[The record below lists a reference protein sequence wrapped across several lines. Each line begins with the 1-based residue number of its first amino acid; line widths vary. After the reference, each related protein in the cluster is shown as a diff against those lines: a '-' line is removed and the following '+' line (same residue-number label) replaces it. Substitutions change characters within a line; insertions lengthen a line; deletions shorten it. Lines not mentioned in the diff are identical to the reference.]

1 MMKTKNKRVSRL
13 VILSLCLSL
22 AFAPIVASMSRMT
35 VYASDTAVETTT
47 TETGSAETTTE
58 TTSEDAATTHQP
70 GQSGV
75 DEGYFETFVDVPTPT
90 IDETTSRFFETI
102 GGKILGLLL
111 KILSVGLI
119 LTCLCDLVFVAV
131 PFTQGLFLSLER
143 SGIPIVSNE
152 AHTCAGVPREKPMN
166 QQGRG
171 SGGYGGYGGYGG
183 GYGGMDD
190 GMGGG
195 YGMGGGNQQQ
205 QQAGGIKKYI
215 KDSFVKL
222 ILVTAFAVFALS
234 GAYIHVGYAIG
245 DAVAGMLKGI

>member
-47 TETGSAETTTE
+47 TETGSTETTTE
-58 TTSEDAATTHQP
+58 TTSDDTVPQS

-75 DEGYFETFVDVPTPT
+75 DEGYFESFVEVPTPT
-90 IDETTSRFFETI
+90 IDETTTRFFETI
-102 GGKILGLLL
+102 GGKILGILL
-111 KILSVGLI
+111 KVLSVGLI

-131 PFTQGLFLSLER
+131 PFSQGLFLSLER

-152 AHTCAGVPREKPMN
+152 AHACAGVPREKPMN

-171 SGGYGGYGGYGG
+171 SGGYGGYGG

-195 YGMGGGNQQQ
+195 YGSYGGGGNQQQ
-205 QQAGGIKKYI
+205 QPGGIKKYI

-234 GAYIHVGYAIG
+234 GAYIHAGYAIG